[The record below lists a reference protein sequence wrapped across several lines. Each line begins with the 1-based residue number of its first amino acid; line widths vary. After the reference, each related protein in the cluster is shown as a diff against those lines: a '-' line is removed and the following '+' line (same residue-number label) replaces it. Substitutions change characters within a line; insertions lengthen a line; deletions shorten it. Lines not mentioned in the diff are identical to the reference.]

1 MSAAQ
6 SHKDRF
12 AVYAWL
18 VLAYNIA
25 VILWGAIVR
34 ATGSGNGCGDHWP
47 LCQGQ
52 VIPHAAQIATVI
64 EFAHR
69 LTSGVDVLL
78 VLGLVWL
85 AFRRRGRGHRVRRYA
100 AAAVFFTFTEG
111 LLGAALVLTGDVGSN
126 ASLSR
131 VFVLSLHLVNT
142 FLLLASLALAAKW
155 AGEGRDGQ
163 ANPEPP
169 SQAPR
174 SWGVGA
180 AYGVALLGTLALAV
194 TGTIAAL
201 ADTLFP
207 AKSLEQGFAWDLSG
221 GSPLLRLRIIHPAL
235 AVFVGTF
242 LIVLAVHTLSTPAP
256 FAAKRAAA
264 ALALLVALQFCLGLL
279 NVLLLTPIW
288 VQVMH
293 LLTADLIWIALVLTT
308 DALMVRQ
315 PVLNAL
321 AKMTLDRP
329 ILAAQ
334 GSLDGAT
341 LPGER

>member
-1 MSAAQ
+1 MSAVQ
-6 SHKDRF
+6 SRKDRF
-12 AVYAWL
+12 SVYAWL

-52 VIPHAAQIATVI
+52 VIPHAAQLATII

-85 AFRRRGRGHRVRRYA
+85 AFRRRSRGHRARRYA
-100 AAAVFFTFTEG
+100 AGALFFTLTEG

-142 FLLLASLALAAKW
+142 FLLLASLALTAKW
-155 AGEGRDGQ
+155 AGETGDAQ
-163 ANPEPP
+163 AEPAGTRNSP
-169 SQAPR
+169 A
-174 SWGVGA
+174 GFGLTA
-180 AYGVALLGTLALAV
+180 ACGIALLGTLALAV

-201 ADTLFP
+201 ADTLFH
-207 AKSLEQGFAWDLSG
+207 AKTLAQGFAWDVSG

-242 LIVLAVHTLSTPAP
+242 LIVLAVHTLMTPAP
-256 FAAKRAAA
+256 RAAKRAAA
-264 ALALLVALQFCLGLL
+264 LLALLVGAQFCLGLL

-293 LLTADLIWIALVLTT
+293 LLTADLIWITLVLMT
-308 DALMVRQ
+308 DAVLVRQ
-315 PVLNAL
+315 PALDAL
-321 AKMTLDRP
+321 AGLTLDRP
-329 ILAAQ
+329 VLSAQ
-334 GSLDGAT
+334 GSLDGAP